1 MPNSNIIGIDHAS
14 VIVADTVRALSFYC
28 ELLELE
34 LDATRPEMDYPGAW
48 LKVGEAHQIHLIE
61 LPNPDPV
68 NGRPSHGGRDRHI
81 ALRVTDLTVLME
93 KLKQAGIDVSVSK
106 SGRKAAF
113 CRDYDANAVE
123 LIEK

>member
-1 MPNSNIIGIDHAS
+1 MSNRHIIGIDHAS
-14 VIVADTVRALSFYC
+14 VIVADTASALKFYC
-28 ELLELE
+28 ELLGLE
-34 LDATRPEMDYPGAW
+34 LDTTRPDMDYPGAW
-48 LKVGEAHQIHLIE
+48 LKAGEAQQIHLIE

-68 NGRPSHGGRDRHI
+68 SGRPSHGGRDRHI
-81 ALRVTDLTVLME
+81 ALRVSDLAVLVE
-93 KLKQAGIDVSVSK
+93 KLKQAGFDVSVSK

>member
-1 MPNSNIIGIDHAS
+1 MSKNQITGIDHS
-14 VIVADTVRALSFYC
+14 SIIVADTSRALSFYSD
-28 ELLELE
+28 LLGLE
-34 LDATRPEMDYPGAW
+34 QDESRPDIGYPGAW
-48 LKVGEAHQIHLIE
+48 LIVGPQQIHLLQ

-68 NGRPSHGGRDRHI
+68 EDRPAHGGRDRHI
-81 ALRVTDLTVLME
+81 ALIVSDLDAIVK
-93 KLKQAGIDVSVSK
+93 KLKTANITVSMSK